1 MLDPGHYG
9 SNYNQ
14 SPVCSGYYE
23 SARMWKLTMMLKEEL
38 EAYGIEVGLTRTN
51 INTDV
56 ELVTRGRLA
65 KGYDMFI
72 SIHSNAAAN
81 SIPSAPWMITL
92 APDGKTTIDEV
103 SVKLAKQLGPV
114 ISSIMNVDKPYYYT
128 RTVDFDRDGNG
139 YIDDEYYGVLFGA
152 KSVGVPA
159 LIIEHSFHTNKYAA
173 EWLMS
178 DSNLQLLAKAEA
190 RVIAN
195 FYGLEYTLM
204 EKKLIERVEELEAK
218 LAKMEHNIAT
228 VTPKYNWVTSCPEW
242 ATSTIHKLHSQGFLK
257 GNEAG
262 ELKLSEDLCRIL
274 VILDRAGAF

>member
-1 MLDPGHYG
+1 MLDAGHYG

-56 ELVTRGRLA
+56 DLVTRGRLA
-65 KGYDMFI
+65 KSYDLFI
-72 SIHSNAAAN
+72 SLHSNAAG
-81 SIPSAPWMITL
+81 SSTPSAPWLITL
-92 APDGKTTIDEV
+92 APDNKTSIDEV
-103 SVKLAKQLGPV
+103 SVKMANQLGPI
-114 ISSIMNVDKPYYYT
+114 ISSVMNIDKPYYYT
-128 RTVDFDRDGNG
+128 KTVEFDRDGNG
-139 YIDDEYYGVLFGA
+139 FIDDEYYGVLFGA
-152 KSVGVPA
+152 KNVGVPA

-178 DSNLQLLAKAEA
+178 DSNLQLLAKEEA
-190 RVIAN
+190 RTIAN

-204 EKKLIERVEELEAK
+204 EKKLLEKIEELENR
-218 LAKMEHNIAT
+218 LSRMEDKTAT
-228 VTPKYNWVTSCPEW
+228 SVPKYNWVTACPEW
-242 ATSTIHKLHSQGFLK
+242 ASPTIHKLYSRGFLK

-262 ELKLSEDLCRIL
+262 ELRLSEDLCRIL
-274 VILDRAGAF
+274 VILDRVGAF

>member
-1 MLDPGHYG
+1 MLDAGHYG

-65 KGYDMFI
+65 KGYDLFI
-72 SIHSNAAAN
+72 SLHSNAAAR
-81 SIPSAPWMITL
+81 STPSAPWLITL
-92 APDGKTTIDEV
+92 APDSKTSIDET
-103 SVKLAKQLGPV
+103 SVKIANQLGPV
-114 ISSIMNVDKPYYYT
+114 VSSAMNVDKPYYYT
-128 RTVDFDRDGNG
+128 KTVDFDRDGNG
-139 YIDDEYYGVLFGA
+139 FIDDEYYGVLFGA

-159 LIIEHSFHTNKYAA
+159 LIIEHSFHTNKHAA

-178 DSNLQLLAKAEA
+178 DSNLQFLAKEEA
-190 RVIAN
+190 RTIAN

-204 EKKLIERVEELEAK
+204 EKKLLEKIEELENR
-218 LAKMEHNIAT
+218 LSRMEDKTAT
-228 VTPKYNWVTSCPEW
+228 AIPKYNWVTSCPEW
-242 ATSTIHKLHSQGFLK
+242 AAPTIHKLHSRGFLK
-257 GNEAG
+257 GNDAG
-262 ELKLSEDLCRIL
+262 ELRLSEDLCRIL
-274 VILDRAGAF
+274 VILDRVGAF

>member
-1 MLDPGHYG
+1 MLDAGHYG

-65 KGYDMFI
+65 KSYDLFI
-72 SIHSNAAAN
+72 SLHSNAAG
-81 SIPSAPWMITL
+81 SSTPSAPWLITL
-92 APDGKTTIDEV
+92 SPDNKTSIDEV
-103 SVKLAKQLGPV
+103 SVKLANQLGPI
-114 ISSIMNVDKPYYYT
+114 ISSVMNVDKPYYYT
-128 RTVDFDRDGNG
+128 KTVDFDRDGNG
-139 YIDDEYYGVLFGA
+139 YVDDEYYGVLFGA
-152 KSVGVPA
+152 KNVNVPA

-178 DSNLQLLAKAEA
+178 DSNLQLLAKEEA
-190 RVIAN
+190 RTIAN

-204 EKKLIERVEELEAK
+204 EKKLLEKIEELENRLSRMEDK
-218 LAKMEHNIAT
+218 LATAI
-228 VTPKYNWVTSCPEW
+228 PKYNWVTACPEW
-242 ATSTIHKLHSQGFLK
+242 AVPTIYKLHSQGFLK

-262 ELKLSEDLCRIL
+262 ELRLSEDLCRIL
-274 VILDRAGAF
+274 VILDRVGAF